1 MDRKLNELDSVCRE
15 EGQNMA
21 LSEPGVLHKV
31 QGDAS
36 EEKKRKNHR
45 FYVVSKCIFQTVY
58 KD

>member
-21 LSEPGVLHKV
+21 LSEPGV

-36 EEKKRKNHR
+36 EEKKRKNHQ